1 MTHFLKKWQKN
12 ILQSQ
17 NFVELMHH
25 QCSFT
30 SDMQKYTTAREE
42 KLFYRGRKKLIQHT
56 EQAITHHHKDLLYFG
71 CNIRNCWFLQVN
83 AYDSTQCFPKKKK
96 QVVKRCIDNY
106 FNFNKSYYLN
116 KRNCHSITKCHKD
129 VELKFYPIFYK
140 TFNIQFS
147 PYLYNVNNDSI
158 YILIKINQF

>member
-71 CNIRNCWFLQVN
+71 CNIRNCWFL
-83 AYDSTQCFPKKKK
+83 
-96 QVVKRCIDNY
+96 
-106 FNFNKSYYLN
+106 
-116 KRNCHSITKCHKD
+116 
-129 VELKFYPIFYK
+129 
-140 TFNIQFS
+140 
-147 PYLYNVNNDSI
+147 
-158 YILIKINQF
+158 